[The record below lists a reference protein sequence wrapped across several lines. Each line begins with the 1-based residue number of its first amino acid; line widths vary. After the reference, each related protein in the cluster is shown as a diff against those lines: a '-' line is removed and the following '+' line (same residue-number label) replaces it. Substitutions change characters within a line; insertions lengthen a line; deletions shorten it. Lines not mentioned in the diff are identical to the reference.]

1 MSKRFLVTGGAG
13 FIGSHLVAALIDRG
27 DVAVVVDNLRTG
39 HRAAVLPGAMF
50 VELDLANADA
60 LDAILAAGPWDG
72 VFHFAAL
79 SLVAESMREPMRYF
93 QANVGDGIKLI
104 DACIRNGVDR
114 LVLSSTAAL
123 FGRPS
128 KPTIDESEATDP
140 VSPYGESKLMLER
153 ALSWAERIHGLRS
166 ACLRYFNAAGS
177 DPSGRLGEHHDPE
190 SHLIP
195 LVIDA
200 ALGRRPEVTVFG
212 DDYDTPDGTG
222 IRDYVHVTD
231 LAQAH
236 LVALE
241 QITDRSVAYNVG
253 TGRGHSVTEV
263 IRTVERL
270 SGRKVPFRVT
280 GRRQGDPA
288 VLVANPG
295 LLQRETGW
303 SARYDSLDDIVGSAL
318 AWRIANPH
326 GYGS

>member
-1 MSKRFLVTGGAG
+1 M
-13 FIGSHLVAALIDRG
+13 AALLERG
-27 DVAVVVDNLRTG
+27 DTAVVVDNLRTG
-39 HRAAVLPGAMF
+39 HRAAVLPGATL

-60 LDAILAAGPWDG
+60 LDAVMAAGPWDG

-79 SLVAESMREPMRYF
+79 SLVAESMREPLRYF
-93 QANVGDGIKLI
+93 QANVGDGIRLV
-104 DACIRNGVDR
+104 DACIRHGVGR

-128 KPTIDESEATDP
+128 KPTIDEGEITDP

-153 ALSWAERIHGLRS
+153 ALVWAERIHGLRS

-177 DPSGRLGEHHDPE
+177 DPAGRLGEHHDPE

-195 LVIDA
+195 LVIDS
-200 ALGRRPEVTVFG
+200 ALGRRAEVTVFG

-253 TGRGHSVTEV
+253 TGRGHSVMEV
-263 IRTVERL
+263 IRAVERL

-295 LLQRETGW
+295 LIQRETGW
-303 SARYDSLDDIVGSAL
+303 AARYDALDDIVGSAL
-318 AWRIANPH
+318 AWRIAHPH